1 MENKFLLELSI
12 EYGLSDEEL
21 SKLANIAYQSGF
33 ENLNV
38 ENAQLALGY
47 VCKMGL
53 VSEPMEQIIE
63 ELKLNKLTSD

>member
-21 SKLANIAYQSGF
+21 SKLANIAYQSGLD
-33 ENLNV
+33 NLNG

-53 VSEPMEQIIE
+53 VSAPMEQIIE
-63 ELKLNKLTSD
+63 ELKLNNLIAD